1 MEKGMKRIASQTLG
15 RKSAHSEAGVYLLMK
30 NLLKCAVVLLLAWAA
45 SSVSAADKDA
55 KDVKAPGPSYDTAT
69 VVDIQAKVTEVR
81 EVPKGSPMD
90 GLHLIL
96 QSGSETLDVYVGP
109 AEFVKVFEVTFRK
122 GDQIHV
128 IGSKVN
134 FEGSTVVLAREV
146 SIGTVTLLCRDK
158 EGEPLWKYFIKPPQ
172 G

>member
-1 MEKGMKRIASQTLG
+1 MNNLTKGAVAFAFVTVSFAT
-15 RKSAHSEAGVYLLMK
+15 AG
-30 NLLKCAVVLLLAWAA
+30 
-45 SSVSAADKDA
+45 D
-55 KDVKAPGPSYDTAT
+55 KAPGPVYDASA
-69 VVDIQAKVTEVR
+69 VVDIHGKVTEVR
-81 EVPKGSPMD
+81 QIPKGHPMD

-96 QSGSETLDVYVGP
+96 QSGAETLDVYVGP
-109 AEFVKVFEVTFRK
+109 VEFVKVFEMKFDK

-146 SIGTVTLLCRDK
+146 TSGTVTILCRDK
-158 EGEPLWKYFIKPPQ
+158 DGEPLWKYFLKPPV